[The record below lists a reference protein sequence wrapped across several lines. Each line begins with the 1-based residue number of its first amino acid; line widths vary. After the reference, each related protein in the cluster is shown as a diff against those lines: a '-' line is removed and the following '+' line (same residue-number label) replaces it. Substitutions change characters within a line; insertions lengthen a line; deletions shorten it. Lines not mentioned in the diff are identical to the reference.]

1 MKKQILGVLIV
12 VIILMSMLPTTVFA
26 EETTNYDIWVEG
38 KQVTSANQ
46 SNVLSKT
53 GWNGATV
60 TYDPTT
66 NTLTLDYAA
75 LKSSNGTYNANG
87 SYYVIYFGTA
97 SPANPILKVN
107 GICSIVAESSDKT
120 IIGIGASRVKL
131 TIQKATSSST
141 LGIDVKSE
149 KEYNHGSSAYGIQ
162 GGNQLIF
169 DGANVSVVVD
179 GTARLTNGIFVSDYS
194 SPVVTVKN
202 GAYLSLSASGTG
214 PENYALNYNGGGT
227 LSIDDT
233 STAIFQS
240 DDENCLS
247 TGISLNKDSN
257 GNYTQ
262 IILADANRDGVM
274 EAHTSKPRNPYAS
287 RIEIRPAVKATLDLS
302 SAGIVNKEAYW
313 AKDVVFPEP
322 EAPVVK
328 GYVFAGW
335 YTNSSYTTAFD
346 FSTKKSTNFTIY
358 AKYIP
363 YDADMQKIRDAIDA
377 AKEELQGKIDNV
389 NSALADK
396 ATTLAQAITDLNT
409 AKTNIQTL
417 LEQIDDYADADTALK
432 NELKEYIDDADTAIR
447 TSINAL
453 TARVDEIEDKLDG
466 ITLTQIATN
475 QTNIANLTTT
485 LNEVKNTVDALDN
498 TFVNNTELTNA
509 LADLK
514 GELESADAT
523 LKGLI
528 TALTARVV
536 EIEDKL
542 DGITLTQIATNQTNI
557 ANLTT
562 TLNEVKNTVDALD
575 DTFVNNTEL
584 TNALADLKGELKSA
598 DATLEG
604 LITALTGRVD
614 VIESKL
620 DGMDLTQ
627 IAKNETSIKSL
638 TEELGKLNTFAKDI
652 ETNYES
658 ADAALQAQIT
668 ALDTKLTK
676 LIDETIAELTK
687 SVNKLK
693 NDLDTANGNISTN
706 TTNIDT
712 LQRQVSNLE
721 TKQTEAQAAIDA
733 LEDLTG
739 TQGAL
744 QTAIAE
750 LKAAVNT
757 ANSNIDAALIKILA
771 LEGNVKEL
779 KAALEKDIK
788 DLQDAVAD
796 KADGATTTDALQ
808 KLEKTIAALELAKDN
823 YITADE
829 KLKDDLNSLITKA
842 KLDAI
847 DVATDLVNTAKA
859 DLEDKLNDKADAD
872 TTAVAIKKLE
882 DAIANLESIMDN
894 YIATDSAL
902 SQDLAGKIDD
912 AKGTLETAIKK
923 LEDKL
928 KEENASLNA
937 AINQLAGDLS
947 KAQKE
952 LSDAITRGDAALS
965 SYIDSVS
972 TSLRSAKAILEQAD
986 KDNKAALEAK
996 IKVAEATLDAA
1007 IQAVQKNLDDAKE
1020 ELNQAIENGNAE
1032 LDSKIA
1038 NLNAALESTKA
1049 ALEAADET
1057 NKLDLEAALSDAY
1070 NSITEAYKKA
1080 IGEAQEELEAK
1091 VNANIDATAKELAAN
1106 TNSARNVAITATVV
1120 GSIAL
1125 VSNIA
1130 LVSWFIKK
1138 KRLF

>member
-38 KQVTSANQ
+38 TQVTSANQ
-46 SNVLSKT
+46 SNVLSDT

-66 NTLTLDYAA
+66 NTLTLNYAA
-75 LKSSNGTYNANG
+75 LKSSNGTYSDYG
-87 SYYVIYFGTA
+87 SYYVIYFGA
-97 SPANPILKVN
+97 NAPADPILMVN

-131 TIQKATSSST
+131 TIQKATSYST

-149 KEYNHGSSAYGIQ
+149 KEYNHGSSAYGIE

-179 GTARLTNGIFVSDYS
+179 GTARLTNGIFVLDYS

-214 PENYALNYNGGGT
+214 SDNYALNYNGGGK

-240 DDENCLS
+240 DDESCLS
-247 TGISLNKDSN
+247 TSISLNKDSN

-274 EAHTSKPRNPYAS
+274 EAHTSKPTNPYAS

-313 AKDVVFPEP
+313 AKGVVFPEP

-335 YTNSSYTTAFD
+335 YTNSSYTTAFN

-363 YDADMQKIRDAIDA
+363 YDADMQKIRDAIDI
-377 AKEELQGKIDNV
+377 AKSDLQTKIDNV

-396 ATTLAQAITDLNT
+396 ATTLAQAITDLSA

-417 LEQIDDYADADTALK
+417 LEQIDDYAGADTALK
-432 NELKEYIDDADTAIR
+432 NELKGYIDDADTAIR

-453 TARVDEIEDKLDG
+453 TARVAEIEVKLDG

-523 LKGLI
+523 L
-528 TALTARVV
+528 
-536 EIEDKL
+536 
-542 DGITLTQIATNQTNI
+542 
-557 ANLTT
+557 
-562 TLNEVKNTVDALD
+562 
-575 DTFVNNTEL
+575 
-584 TNALADLKGELKSA
+584 
-598 DATLEG
+598 EG

-620 DGMDLTQ
+620 NGMDLTQ

-638 TEELGKLNTFAKDI
+638 TEELGELNTFAKDI
-652 ETNYES
+652 ETNYKS
-658 ADAALQAQIT
+658 ADVALQAQIT

-676 LIDETIAELTK
+676 LIDKTIAELTK
-687 SVNKLK
+687 SVNTLK
-693 NDLDTANGNISTN
+693 NDLDTANGR
-706 TTNIDT
+706 IDT
-712 LQRQVSNLE
+712 NDRNIGTLKDQVSNLE
-721 TKQTEAQAAIDA
+721 TWKTKAQAAIDA

-744 QTAIAE
+744 QTAIAD

-757 ANSNIDAALIKILA
+757 ANSNIDAAVIKILA

-808 KLEKTIAALELAKDN
+808 KLEKTIAELERVKDN

-829 KLKDDLNSLITKA
+829 TLKGELNSLITQA

-859 DLEDKLNDKADAD
+859 DLEDKLKDKADAD

-894 YIATDSAL
+894 YIAADSAL

-972 TSLRSAKAILEQAD
+972 ISLRSAKATLEQAD

-1007 IQAVQKNLDDAKE
+1007 IQAVQKNLDDAKA

-1057 NKLDLEAALSDAY
+1057 NKLNLEAALSDAY
-1070 NSITEAYKKA
+1070 NSITESYKKA

-1091 VNANIDATAKELAAN
+1091 VNTNIDATAKELAAN

-1138 KRLF
+1138 KRVF